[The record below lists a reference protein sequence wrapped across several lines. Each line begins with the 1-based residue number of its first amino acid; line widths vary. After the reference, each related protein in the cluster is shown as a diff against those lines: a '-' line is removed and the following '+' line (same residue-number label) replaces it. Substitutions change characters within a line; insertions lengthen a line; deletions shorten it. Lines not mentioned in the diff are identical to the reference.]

1 MAAAAHGKGRQ
12 APAGS
17 AAGPSEHALCT
28 LLQHPAPRLGTA
40 PGTHSTEAGTTGML
54 SSPEAPRRREGCVAY
69 PSVSSY
75 QVFLIRCCGLALT
88 NQEWLDEWLCLALQ
102 VLALSL
108 LSHELGTRPPV
119 PTHRPGPSVTP
130 ISSLNSY
137 HSLGF
142 CCSDLTGSKP
152 GAGPCLLYTEW
163 LCCQHPE
170 DGGVRRW
177 GLWEGR
183 G

>member
-1 MAAAAHGKGRQ
+1 M
-12 APAGS
+12 
-17 AAGPSEHALCT
+17 
-28 LLQHPAPRLGTA
+28 
-40 PGTHSTEAGTTGML
+40 
-54 SSPEAPRRREGCVAY
+54 
-69 PSVSSY
+69 
-75 QVFLIRCCGLALT
+75 CGLPIRFIVSGLL
-88 NQEWLDEWLCLALQ
+88 NQMLWLGSHESGWLDEWLCLALQ